1 MSVGVEGSG
10 LVGVAASEPTEHEA
24 FQENQRLALLCHD
37 APEPQA
43 LIKTVLQELGCKV
56 HIATNAP
63 DAIEWMRKTSY
74 EVVVLDE
81 EFQGGTA
88 HDNPVL
94 RALQSMTMAV
104 RRHIFVALVGKEFK
118 TFDNMMAFGKSV
130 NAVVNVNDLPQIK
143 AILRQGIADTDGFYR
158 VFRQV
163 LLETGRR

>member
-1 MSVGVEGSG
+1 VSVGVEGSDV
-10 LVGVAASEPTEHEA
+10 VGVAEHEA
-24 FQENQRLALLCHD
+24 FQENERLALLCHD
-37 APEPQA
+37 VPEPQA
-43 LIKTVLQELGCKV
+43 VIKTALQELGFKV
-56 HIATNAP
+56 HIASGAP
-63 DAIEWMRKTSY
+63 DAMERMRKTSY

-81 EFQGGTA
+81 EFQGGTP

-94 RALQSMTMAV
+94 RVIQSMTMAV
-104 RRHIFVALVGKEFK
+104 RRHVFVALVGKQFK

-130 NAVVNVNDLPQIK
+130 NAVVNVNDLLQIK

>member
-1 MSVGVEGSG
+1 MGAEGSG
-10 LVGVAASEPTEHEA
+10 LVGMAASEPTEHEA
-24 FQENQRLALLCHD
+24 FQENERLALLCHD
-37 APEPQA
+37 VPEPQA
-43 LIKTVLQELGCKV
+43 MIKTALQELGFKV
-56 HIATNAP
+56 HIASSAP
-63 DAIEWMRKTSY
+63 DVVERMRKTSY

-81 EFQGGTA
+81 EFQGGTT

-94 RALQSMTMAV
+94 QAIQSMTMAV
-104 RRHIFVALVGKEFK
+104 RRHIFVALVGKQFK

-130 NAVVNVNDLPQIK
+130 NAVVNVNDLLQIK